1 MIIYTGLDGYPQIN
15 EEDYKGIEIQI
26 ENNAFLVIRPEGNNK
41 ARVIRLIS
49 SDPQMYLRQEYQ
61 PGSELELVLAQR

>member
-15 EEDYKGIEIQI
+15 EDDYNGIEIQI
-26 ENNAFLVIRPEGNNK
+26 ENNAFLVIKPESNNK

-49 SDPQMYLRQEYQ
+49 SDPQMYLKPEYQ
-61 PGSELELVLAQR
+61 PGCELELVLAQR